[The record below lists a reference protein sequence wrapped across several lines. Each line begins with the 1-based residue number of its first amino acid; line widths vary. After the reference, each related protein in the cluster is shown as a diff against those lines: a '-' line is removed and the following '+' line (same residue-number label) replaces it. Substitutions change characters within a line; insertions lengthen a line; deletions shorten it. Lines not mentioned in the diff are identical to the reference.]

1 MQGPRQQII
10 LEFFEKVFAVLAFGS
25 ASALSPIALFP
36 LAGRRIGWRQRADGS
51 EIARILAYREI
62 AVFFALAVGV
72 FLKPQL
78 QLIPFDPI
86 ITATFFLV
94 LSIGLMLLAERST
107 AALIPKLHENEWTG
121 PALRN
126 LFGWAVL
133 GITLT
138 SFGKTLDQSTLF
150 ACCLIA
156 LTTATIPMAM
166 AFRRGEPGLLIP
178 GAFVALLGITI
189 WNPWIAAAGFGWV
202 IPCAVQITHNV
213 KGSFALRSIVCWL
226 GLWAGL
232 HIPAPASIAAMAI
245 LFVLTLEMWRF
256 VLRLMVYFPL
266 RTLHRFKVYGSENY
280 AADGP
285 GMLLSNHVT
294 MIDGWL
300 LGAMTQRMVRFLAF
314 DAYFKNPV
322 VAFGLNL
329 FRSISISQ
337 GARREAIE
345 SLRKART
352 VIEEGHFAGI
362 FPEGGI
368 TRSGHLQPFQKGFT
382 RIVSGTQ
389 IPIIPAYMNG
399 LWTNLLSFSE
409 SKVTVRIGRF
419 FRPLEIEFGKPQP
432 PTISARDLWR
442 VVKSL
447 EVNAAFRDAHHA
459 PLLPVAFLESARKHA
474 KLIAVRAGGQSI
486 SYGDLATKSLLF
498 ARHINRRLRRKARIG
513 IFLPDGIEKTI
524 AHIATILAGHVAM
537 DIPDLKG
544 SDLDQF
550 ITSHGLGT
558 LITSQSWIDSHDVS
572 KADSMV
578 FIGRALEKFETK
590 APSLPARYLT
600 FFPNFAWRQVCTFSM
615 RKDSAGAIVSSPRGA
630 AVLSHRGIWSAA
642 WAARRV
648 LWWKPG
654 VAIHNRVSL
663 SRPASL
669 TLGFWMPLLNGATLV
684 FENEAVDFELVDAPE
699 WQSAHPD
706 SKHVL
711 VIDPTEELGERYL
724 PILELA
730 EASGVAAISSP
741 PVDFMGEVQSGMK
754 SGTFGQMPFGLELE
768 ETSTGIRLRSPSRLL
783 RYLDAGEAKVHS
795 RIDDWLEVD
804 VPLSLTE
811 HWFVELKSTSELQ
824 TSSTTQQHQSSSHPQ
839 GE

>member
-1 MQGPRQQII
+1 MQGARQQII
-10 LEFFEKVFAVLAFGS
+10 IEFFEKVFAALAFGT
-25 ASALSPIALFP
+25 ASVLSPLALFL
-36 LAGRRIGWRQRADGS
+36 LAGRRIAWRHK
-51 EIARILAYREI
+51 ARSAELARTLAYRELAIFLAIAI
-62 AVFFALAVGV
+62 AVFLT
-72 FLKPQL
+72 PQL
-78 QLIPFDPI
+78 RNLPFDPV
-86 ITATFFLV
+86 ITSVFFLI
-94 LSIGLMLLAERST
+94 LSFGLMLLAERST
-107 AALIPKLHENEWTG
+107 AALLPKFHANEWSG

-126 LFGWAVL
+126 LLGWALL
-133 GITLT
+133 GLTLT
-138 SFGKTLDQSTLF
+138 TFGKTLDQTTVFTS
-150 ACCLIA
+150 CLVA
-156 LTTATIPMAM
+156 LTTATIPFAM

-178 GAFVALLGITI
+178 GAFVALLGITL
-189 WNPWIAAAGFGWV
+189 WNPWIAAAGLGWV

-213 KGSFALRSIVCWL
+213 KGSFALRSLVCWV

-232 HIPAPASIAAMAI
+232 YIPAPASIATMLGI
-245 LFVLTLEMWRF
+245 FVLSLEMWRF

-266 RTLHRFKVYGSENY
+266 RSLHRFKVFGSENY

-314 DAYFKNPV
+314 DAYFKNPIA
-322 VAFGLNL
+322 AFGLNL

-345 SLRKART
+345 SLRKARA

-368 TRSGHLQPFQKGFT
+368 TRSGHLHPFQKGFT

-389 IPIIPAYMNG
+389 IPVIPAYMNG

-409 SKVTVRIGRF
+409 SKVTMRIGRF
-419 FRPLEIEFGKPQP
+419 FRPLEIEFGTPQP

-459 PLLPVAFLESARKHA
+459 PLLPIAFLEAGKRHA
-474 KLIAVRAGGQSI
+474 KLIAVRANGQSI
-486 SYGDLATKSLLF
+486 SYGDLASKSLLF

-513 IFLPDGIEKTI
+513 IFLPDGIEKVI
-524 AHIATILAGHVAM
+524 AHIATVMAGHVAM
-537 DIPDLKG
+537 EIPDLSGKEFE
-544 SDLDQF
+544 DF
-550 ITSHGLGT
+550 VANHGLGT
-558 LITSQSWIDSHDVS
+558 VVTSQSWTDSHGLP
-572 KADSMV
+572 KADSML
-578 FIGRALEKFETK
+578 FIGRTLEKFESQD
-590 APSLPARYLT
+590 PMLT
-600 FFPNFAWRQVCTFSM
+600 SIYRKFSPKFAWKQVCTHSM
-615 RKDSAGAIVSSPRGA
+615 RKDSAAVIVSSPRGP

-654 VAIHNRVSL
+654 ININNRVPL
-663 SRPASL
+663 NRPASMS
-669 TLGFWMPLLNGATLV
+669 LGLWMPLLNGATLV
-684 FENEAVDFELVDAPE
+684 YGDEPVDFELVDAPD
-699 WQSAHPD
+699 WQSAHPE

-711 VIDPTEELGERYL
+711 VIDPSEDLGERYL

-741 PVDFMGEVQSGMK
+741 PVDFMGEVQSGIK
-754 SGTFGQMPFGLELE
+754 AGTFGQMPFGLELE
-768 ETSTGIRLRSPSRLL
+768 ETELGIKLRSPSRFL
-783 RYLDAGEAKVHS
+783 RYLDAGDSKTQEWV
-795 RIDDWLEVD
+795 EVE

-811 HWFVELKSTSELQ
+811 HWFVERRVTSELQ
-824 TSSTTQQHQSSSHPQ
+824 TSSTTSPDQSSSHLQ

>member
-1 MQGPRQQII
+1 MQGARQQII
-10 LEFFEKVFAVLAFGS
+10 LEFFEKVFAALAFGT
-25 ASALSPIALFP
+25 ATVLSPIALFP
-36 LAGRRIGWRQRADGS
+36 LAGRRIAWRHRTPS
-51 EIARILAYREI
+51 PELARTLAFRELALFLALAI
-62 AVFFALAVGV
+62 AVFLT
-72 FLKPQL
+72 PQVS
-78 QLIPFDPI
+78 LIPFEPV
-86 ITATFFLV
+86 ITTAFFLI
-94 LSIGLMLLAERST
+94 LSFGAMLLAERST
-107 AALIPKLHENEWTG
+107 AALLPKFHANEWTG

-126 LFGWAVL
+126 LAGWALL
-133 GITLT
+133 GLTLT
-138 SFGKTLDQSTLF
+138 AFGKTLDQQTLF
-150 ACCLIA
+150 IACLVA
-156 LTTATIPMAM
+156 LTTATVPFGM

-178 GAFVALLGITI
+178 GAFVALLGITL
-189 WNPWIAAAGFGWV
+189 WNPWIAAAGLGWV

-232 HIPAPASIAAMAI
+232 YIPAPAAI
-245 LFVLTLEMWRF
+245 GIMMGLFVLTLEMWRF

-266 RTLHRFKVYGSENY
+266 RTLHRFRVYGSENY
-280 AADGP
+280 AADGA

-345 SLRKART
+345 SLRRARA
-352 VIEEGHFAGI
+352 VIEAGHFAGI

-389 IPIIPAYMNG
+389 IPIIPAYLNG

-409 SKVTVRIGRF
+409 GKVTVRIGRF

-432 PTISARDLWR
+432 PSISARDLWR

-459 PLLPVAFLESARKHA
+459 PILPIAFLEAARRHD
-474 KLIAVRAGGQSI
+474 KLVAVRASGNNI
-486 SYGDLATKSLLF
+486 TYGELASKSLLF

-513 IFLPDGIEKTI
+513 IFLPDGIEKAI

-537 DIPDLKG
+537 DIPDLPGKEFE
-544 SDLDQF
+544 DF
-550 ITSHGLGT
+550 VAIHGLGT
-558 LITSQSWIDSHDVS
+558 LITSQSWTESHDVP
-572 KADSMV
+572 KAESML
-578 FIGRALEKFETK
+578 FIGRALEKFESQDRFLIQFCRK
-590 APSLPARYLT
+590 LS
-600 FFPNFAWRQVCTFSM
+600 PNFVWKQVCTFAM
-615 RKDSAGAIVSSPRGA
+615 RKDSAAAIVSSPRGA
-630 AVLSHRGIWSAA
+630 AVLSHRSIWSAA

-654 VAIHNRVSL
+654 VTISNRVPL
-663 SRPASL
+663 NRPASL
-669 TLGFWMPLLNGATLV
+669 TVGFWMPLLNGATLV
-684 FENEAVDFELVDAPE
+684 YGHEAVEFELVDAPD
-699 WQSAHPD
+699 WQAAHPD
-706 SKHVL
+706 SKYVL
-711 VIDPTEELGERYL
+711 VIDPPEDLGERYL
-724 PILELA
+724 PVLELA
-730 EASGVAAISSP
+730 EASGVLAISSP
-741 PVDFMGEVQSGMK
+741 PVDFMGEIQSGVK
-754 SGTFGQMPFGLELE
+754 AGTFGQMPFGLELE
-768 ETSTGIRLRSPSRLL
+768 EIGPGIKFRSPSRFL
-783 RYLDAGEAKVHS
+783 RYLDAGESKTQ
-795 RIDDWLEVD
+795 DWVEVE

-811 HWFVELKSTSELQ
+811 YMFVERRPTSAPQ
-824 TSSTTQQHQSSSHPQ
+824 TSSTTSQDQSSSHPQ